1 MVKAAAITA
10 SILLAALPVAA
21 SAGPQE
27 EAVKAVVKA
36 VKRGE
41 DLTAAYPGAISE
53 REMAS
58 LRRVSK
64 CSAINLMKQE
74 KGRYTVVWYC
84 GRKGALG
91 MEVRVAGS
99 EVVSISTMET
109 VSRPHA
115 EAP

>member
-1 MVKAAAITA
+1 MKAAAVTA
-10 SILLAALPVAA
+10 SVLLAVLPWAA

-41 DLTAAYPGAISE
+41 DLGAAFPGALSE
-53 REMAS
+53 RDIAS
-58 LRRVSK
+58 LRRVSG

-74 KGRYTVVWYC
+74 KGRYTLIWNC

-91 MEVRVAGS
+91 MEVRVADAK
-99 EVVSISTMET
+99 VTSISTME
-109 VSRPHA
+109 VVARPNA
-115 EAP
+115 EPR